1 MTEHKWRLYAKPKG
15 HNRFKPVDWNRGV
28 LVTNLIYASMFTDD
42 ERRQLLE
49 VDLAH
54 PDNADF
60 TFEFR
65 RI

>member
-1 MTEHKWRLYAKPKG
+1 
-15 HNRFKPVDWNRGV
+15 PVDWNRGV